1 MPRIHQSR
9 VHLIHGTTGVTCAAK
24 TPDRR
29 LGLRTWGIC
38 CMPLCVPPA
47 DPCLHWHWLA
57 GGGHGPVPGPG
68 NRRREVTCV
77 PAEPSLLSLS
87 GALVSLPL
95 ISVFVYLGLI
105 VTAGQAYGLLLL
117 LAAARILPDL
127 ALDRATH
134 RRKRDLLEGTPST
147 ESFSE
152 IGDHDLC
159 KVTGY
164 VHQTRTRYRL
174 WGETVCNVWL
184 VDRLAGKLFLPSV
197 SEIRGVTEPL
207 DEGTRL
213 MAVGPSTRGFGI
225 TALQPVACAVVPSG
239 WDQGI
244 AEWFDVL
251 WSRSWR
257 RRLLR
262 STANSALYLIAVVF
276 LSWAISG
283 IGGERPAMLAI
294 SLLSGLFLSAYSHK
308 TLRESANYDVSGY
321 LEPRWRTLPGEAKE
335 RRLQHLR
342 RLAQSGR
349 VAEEYV
355 HLVETAGDRL

>member
-1 MPRIHQSR
+1 MQR
-9 VHLIHGTTGVTCAAK
+9 
-24 TPDRR
+24 RR
-29 LGLRTWGIC
+29 LIAVSVCGLGASGACLWVFRQPILAYIGIGS
-38 CMPLCVPPA
+38 LAVATVLYLVPET
-47 DPCLHWHWLA
+47 
-57 GGGHGPVPGPG
+57 GGG
-68 NRRREVTCV
+68 R
-77 PAEPSLLSLS
+77 SLTFPQIHPFFRYLVRLNF
-87 GALVSLPL
+87 LVSLPL
-95 ISVFVYLGLI
+95 SSVFVYLGLI
-105 VTAGQAYGLLLL
+105 VAGGQAYGLFLL

-147 ESFSE
+147 ESFSG

-184 VDRLAGKLFLPSV
+184 VDRFAGKLFLPSV

-207 DEGTRL
+207 NEGTRL
-213 MAVGPSTRGFGI
+213 VAVGPSARGFGI

-262 STANSALYLIAVVF
+262 STANSALYLIAVAF

-283 IGGERPAMLAI
+283 IVGERPGMLAI

-321 LEPRWRTLPGEAKE
+321 FEPRWRTLPEEAKE